1 MLYRNAMRKLLAGLV
16 AVLSLSLVTAQI
28 SVAAVTPGS
37 KCTKVGATSTYNGK
51 KYTCVKSGK
60 KLVWN
65 KGVALPKPAPVAT
78 PTPTPTPTQT
88 VAPTPAATS
97 TPIPTQTIRDWSNSR
112 STDLGFINQYKGPCD
127 LESDLPQYFSDLQT
141 AYSQKN
147 YCTGIYRIAKYEL
160 GTKRPTT
167 VLDSN
172 VDLAIKSCEI
182 SEPRT
187 SNNQRGFLNLFELNR
202 VQYLNSS
209 KIPGPKMTV
218 QVVPIYASDTER
230 PKNSPQEDYGRYTD
244 VLSDWA
250 KYSSDGESS
259 IEIRYPESYIEL
271 PSKVS
276 SYGIGHENRH
286 DSPEHKKFVKDLV
299 QNVDSRIN
307 FSGANLVI
315 VVVPP
320 GTPLMNF
327 QQGSLKDFVTQ
338 EGVIRHGS
346 TMYPF
351 TLTGLETVKHP
362 NFLSPFW
369 WIHELYHSG
378 FGLDDHYGDTKRDIN
393 TEYGM
398 GQWTLMTPYGGDLSA
413 WEKWILGFITDSQ
426 IHCINPNQTTTRWI
440 VPSSVKSKEK
450 KLVVLPI
457 SQTKGIV
464 LESIRAAGLY
474 YKISKASEGVLP
486 YVVDLEVVGHG
497 LGLKLIL
504 PTNRNPNQPPFFL
517 SQAPLREGESVI
529 SNGFKITVVESGT
542 FGDVVKIEKA

>member
-1 MLYRNAMRKLLAGLV
+1 MRKLLAGLV
-16 AVLSLSLVTAQI
+16 TVLCLSLITAQL
-28 SVAAVTPGS
+28 SVAAVKPGTKCS
-37 KCTKVGATSTYNGK
+37 KAGATSTFNGK
-51 KYTCVKSGK
+51 KYPCVKSGK

-65 KGVALPKPAPVAT
+65 KGVALPKPTPVTT
-78 PTPTPTPTQT
+78 PTPVSSPTPTQT
-88 VAPTPAATS
+88 VTPTPAATP

-112 STDLGFINQYKGPCD
+112 STDLGFINQYTGPCD
-127 LESDLPQYFSDLQT
+127 LENDLPTHFTDLQK

-167 VLDSN
+167 ALDSN
-172 VDLAIKSCEI
+172 TDLAIKNCEI
-182 SEPRT
+182 SEPSN
-187 SNNQRGFLNLFELNR
+187 SNNQRGFLNLFDSNR
-202 VQYLNSS
+202 VQYMNSS
-209 KIPGPKMTV
+209 KLPGPKMAV
-218 QVVPIYASDTER
+218 QIVPIYASDTEK

-250 KYSSDGESS
+250 NYSSDGESS

-276 SYGIGHENRH
+276 SYGIAHENRH

-320 GTPLMNF
+320 GTPLVNF

-351 TLTGLETVKHP
+351 TLTGLETVKHS

-378 FGLDDHYGDTKRDIN
+378 FGLDDHYGDAKRDIN

-413 WEKWILGFITDSQ
+413 WEKWILGFITDTQ

-474 YKISKASEGVLP
+474 YKISNASEGVLP

>member
-1 MLYRNAMRKLLAGLV
+1 MRKLLAGLV
-16 AVLSLSLVTAQI
+16 TVLCLSLITAQL
-28 SVAAVTPGS
+28 SVAAVKPGTKCS
-37 KCTKVGATSTYNGK
+37 KAGATSTFNGK

-65 KGVALPKPAPVAT
+65 KGVALPKPKPAAT
-78 PTPTPTPTQT
+78 TTPIPSPTPTQT
-88 VAPTPAATS
+88 VNPTPAATS

-112 STDLGFINQYKGPCD
+112 STDLGFINQYTGPCD
-127 LESDLPQYFSDLQT
+127 LESDLPTHFTDLQK

-160 GTKRPTT
+160 GSKRPTT
-167 VLDSN
+167 ALDSN
-172 VDLAIKSCEI
+172 ADLAIKNCEI
-182 SEPRT
+182 SEPSN
-187 SNNQRGFLNLFELNR
+187 SNNQRGFFNLFDSNR
-202 VQYLNSS
+202 VQYMNSS
-209 KIPGPKMTV
+209 KLPGPKMAV
-218 QVVPIYASDTER
+218 QIVPIYASDTEK
-230 PKNSPQEDYGRYTD
+230 PENSPQEDYGRYTD

-276 SYGIGHENRH
+276 SYGIAHENRH

-320 GTPLMNF
+320 GTPLVNF